1 MIKSLADIKEV
12 KEKIKS
18 MQEQSVEVTVN
29 LGRNK
34 SVSFFG
40 VVKGVY
46 PALFTVLPLAPD
58 FKGKTT
64 YSYSEYMCG
73 RVRLKESAVME

>member
-1 MIKSLADIKEV
+1 MIKSLSNLSEVKTNIQRLYSKEV
-12 KEKIKS
+12 S
-18 MQEQSVEVTVN
+18 VTVN

-34 SVSFFG
+34 FVSYVG
-40 VVKGVY
+40 KLTGVY
-46 PALFTVLPLAPD
+46 PALFTVSPINGD

-73 RVRLKESAVME
+73 KVKLKERVTP